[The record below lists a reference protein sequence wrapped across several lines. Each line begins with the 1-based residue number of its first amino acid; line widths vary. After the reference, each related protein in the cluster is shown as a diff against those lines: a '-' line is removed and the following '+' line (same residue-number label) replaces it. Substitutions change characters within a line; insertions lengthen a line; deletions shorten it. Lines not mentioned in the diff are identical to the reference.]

1 MANSVVCNLIFTGL
15 CVASVCF
22 SPDQARLCDLEDQ
35 AKSSK
40 KGLWSEG
47 GGSHTIRDLKYTIEN
62 PRNFVD
68 SLHQKPVNGKLGL

>member
-1 MANSVVCNLIFTGL
+1 M
-15 CVASVCF
+15 CVT

-35 AKSSK
+35 SKASK

-47 GGSHTIRDLKYTIEN
+47 GSTHTIRDMKYTIEN

-68 SLHQKPVNGKLGL
+68 SLHQKPINGNEFGRGMNTATLTDLYRDRLV